1 VWSCQVY
8 LVGRFVILEA
18 MKTAVSL
25 PDQVFHKAEQLARQ
39 LGVSRSEL
47 YKKALENF
55 FEQENSKETLLE
67 NLNRV
72 YSESQEEPDPAFGAV
87 VRKIFENNEWEE

>member
-1 VWSCQVY
+1 
-8 LVGRFVILEA
+8 

-25 PDQVFHKAEQLARQ
+25 PDQVFYKAEQLARQ

-47 YKKALENF
+47 YKKALEKYLE
-55 FEQENSKETLLE
+55 EQKSKETLLE

-72 YSESQEEPDPAFGAV
+72 YGEVDSSLDPVMKTLA
-87 VRKIFENNEWEE
+87 RRTFERNEW

>member
-1 VWSCQVY
+1 
-8 LVGRFVILEA
+8 

-25 PDQVFHKAEQLARQ
+25 PDQVFYKAEQLARQ

-47 YKKALENF
+47 YKKALEKYLE
-55 FEQENSKETLLE
+55 EQKSKETLLE

-72 YSESQEEPDPAFGAV
+72 YGEVDSSLDPIMKTL
-87 VRKIFENNEWEE
+87 VRRTFERNEW